1 MGRHEVDL
9 VWRRTGHIP
18 VMAGWRRS
26 RRVEG
31 VRSMPRQSEA
41 VSNTMLDVV
50 GQAIAAADG
59 TEFQA
64 DQARYRRLA
73 LAAIR
78 PLGKPTEAM
87 VDAAHEAASFDAHWA
102 INSRRDFR
110 RAVKAMIVQA
120 QSE

>member
-1 MGRHEVDL
+1 
-9 VWRRTGHIP
+9 
-18 VMAGWRRS
+18 
-26 RRVEG
+26 
-31 VRSMPRQSEA
+31 MPRQSEA
-41 VSNTMLDVV
+41 VSNTMLDLV

-64 DQARYRRLA
+64 DQVRYRRLA
-73 LAAIR
+73 LAALG

-87 VDAAHEAASFDAHWA
+87 VDTAHEAASFDAHWA